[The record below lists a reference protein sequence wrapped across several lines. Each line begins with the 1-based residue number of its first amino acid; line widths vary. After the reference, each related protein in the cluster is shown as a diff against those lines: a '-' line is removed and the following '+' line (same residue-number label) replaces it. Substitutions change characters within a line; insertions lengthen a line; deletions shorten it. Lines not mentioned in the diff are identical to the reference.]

1 MEVKVK
7 GKRIEEVEVEIAPT
21 ELFKGML
28 EYFGISELYNP
39 RNGDCH
45 WTWDESGN
53 KLIEVVDISRH
64 GTPNYQQTGR
74 EISDN
79 IQIKAYMLLEN
90 VKKLME
96 EKENEKRFF

>member
-1 MEVKVK
+1 MGIKVK

-28 EYFGISELYNP
+28 EYFGISELYDS
-39 RNGDCH
+39 RNSDYH

-74 EISDN
+74 VISDN
-79 IQIKAYMLLEN
+79 VQIKAYMLLEN
-90 VKKLME
+90 IKKLME
-96 EKENEKRFF
+96 EKENEKRIF